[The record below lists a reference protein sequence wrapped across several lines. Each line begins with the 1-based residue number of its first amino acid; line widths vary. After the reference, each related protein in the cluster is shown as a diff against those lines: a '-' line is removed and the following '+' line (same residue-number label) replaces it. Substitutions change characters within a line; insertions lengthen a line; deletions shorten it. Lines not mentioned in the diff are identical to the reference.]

1 MDAKDHPL
9 RDSDVQIDLFSVAY
23 LRTRDET
30 AIINAEG
37 FSLGAC
43 PDFPLQW
50 IAAYTVTK
58 T

>member
-50 IAAYTVTK
+50 IAAYTVT
-58 T
+58 